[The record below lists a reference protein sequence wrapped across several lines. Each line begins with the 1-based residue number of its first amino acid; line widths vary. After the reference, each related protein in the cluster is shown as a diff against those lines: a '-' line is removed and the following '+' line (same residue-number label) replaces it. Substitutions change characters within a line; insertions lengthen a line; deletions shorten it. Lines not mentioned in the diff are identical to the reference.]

1 MRKLIKGTLGVIT
14 LCLIG
19 GAIFLFLFWSRLPDM
34 IASNLSKRLQVGVE
48 IGDISLSTNS
58 IGIDR
63 FVIHSPPRYKLPKAF
78 SSEKIEVDA
87 SLTRYLKDN
96 IEIEQI
102 VVSDVYIGLEFESI
116 KSTKGNWSTI
126 LANAQNAQDE
136 SSKTASSN
144 KTVFIKRLL
153 LTNIR
158 VELFYQN
165 EGKVK
170 KLKTI
175 PQIELKNISSQGG
188 NIGDQLMNSALGQ
201 AVKEVFIQENLKDI
215 FDQLL
220 KDPVSPVKEY
230 LGPLKNF
237 LNCAP
242 QEIEESLAKAS

>member
-1 MRKLIKGTLGVIT
+1 MRKLVKGTLGVVA
-14 LCLIG
+14 LCIIG
-19 GAIFLFLFWSRLPDM
+19 GVILLFLLWSRLPDM

-48 IGDISLSTNS
+48 IGDISLSTDS
-58 IGIDR
+58 IGVDR
-63 FVIHSPPRYKLPKAF
+63 FVIRNPPRYKLPKAF
-78 SSEKIEVDA
+78 SSDKITVEA
-87 SLTRYLKDN
+87 PLTHYMKDN

-126 LANAQNAQDE
+126 LANAKSAQDE
-136 SSKTASSN
+136 SSKTASN

-153 LTNIR
+153 LTNIK

-188 NIGDQLMNSALGQ
+188 NVGDQLMNSALGQ

-220 KDPVSPVKEY
+220 QGPNNPVKEY

-237 LNCAP
+237 LNKAP
-242 QEIEESLAKAS
+242 QESEEFLANAS